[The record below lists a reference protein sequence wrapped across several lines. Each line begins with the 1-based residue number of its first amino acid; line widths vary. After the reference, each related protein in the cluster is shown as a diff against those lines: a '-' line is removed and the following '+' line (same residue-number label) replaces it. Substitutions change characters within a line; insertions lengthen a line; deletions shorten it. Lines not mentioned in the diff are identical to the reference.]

1 MPQRVASSAVRAWRS
16 ILLVVSSSDDESL
29 SLSLSLSSSS
39 CHDCVVA
46 AAVDGDGVTA
56 AFIIILASSDDGIAP
71 PVEVIPA
78 EAEEEDKI

>member
-39 CHDCVVA
+39 CHDRPSGPRMYERQRKYVGPGA
-46 AAVDGDGVTA
+46 A
-56 AFIIILASSDDGIAP
+56 LALMGKS
-71 PVEVIPA
+71 
-78 EAEEEDKI
+78 KHF